1 MTTNQMATV
10 TIRDVAWKLARDA
23 NRRPA
28 TRKPAECGS
37 LPESEGRVLLL
48 INAFS
53 GTADKPRQLEGRLK
67 LAKLDFLVRYP
78 KYLARVLVD
87 RNVSAKA
94 VESVAPEPTPLE
106 DKMIRYRYGPW
117 DPSYYAVLGSLIGRG
132 LVEPIPFKHGIGYRV
147 TNRGRDLATAILED
161 ETWDAVNRRRVRPS
175 WQPARTFEP
184 PQACTRRRTGLLPRG

>member
-1 MTTNQMATV
+1 MPVRVAVGMTDRLTKF
-10 TIRDVAWKLARDA
+10 R
-23 NRRPA
+23 
-28 TRKPAECGS
+28 S

-161 ETWDAVNRRRVRPS
+161 ETWDAVNRRAVL
-175 WQPARTFEP
+175 
-184 PQACTRRRTGLLPRG
+184 TRRHLDLSGSTLKDLLYEAIPEMTNANWHASVD